1 MKNAMKIRFKKILCP
16 VDFDPNSAA
25 ALDFAAR
32 LAREHHGALHL
43 LHVVKVPFEP
53 SEQPVEAFLPEWQRD
68 ARALLEKFAAEHL
81 PAGVKYQASV
91 KRGDP
96 ASAILETA
104 RELAPDLIVVAT
116 HGRTGLSHAF
126 LGSVAE
132 RVARESQVPVLTFRK
147 HGPPAAPASSSG
159 ARDST

>member
-1 MKNAMKIRFKKILCP
+1 MKTKFKKILCP

-32 LAREHHGALHL
+32 LAREYHGALYL
-43 LHVVKVPFEP
+43 LHVVKLPFEP

-68 ARALLEKFAAEHL
+68 ARVRLEKFAAKHL
-81 PAGVKYQASV
+81 SDGVKYQASL

-96 ASAILETA
+96 ASAILEAA
-104 RELAPDLIVVAT
+104 RELRPDLIVVAT
-116 HGRTGLSHAF
+116 HGRTGLGHAF

-132 RVARESQVPVLTFRK
+132 RVVRESSVPVLTVRK
-147 HGPPAAPASSSG
+147 HGPPAASARSSG
-159 ARDST
+159 AANS